1 MTDRAERRPVAEKI
15 SVGPWT
21 ISVRR
26 ASAGK
31 LFIEVLLDD
40 APHAKIELEEG
51 AIAGEPPRPKLERD
65 MDY

>member
-1 MTDRAERRPVAEKI
+1 MTGRAERRHVAEKI

-26 ASAGK
+26 APAEK

-40 APHAKIELEEG
+40 APRAKVELDEG
-51 AIAGEPPRPKLERD
+51 GIAGESTRSKLELD